1 MKQLTITIAMILASL
16 MPVKANPAS
25 TQDIDSLLYGRQE
38 NFERFANQFPTERVY
53 VHFDNTSYY
62 KGERI
67 WYKAYVVREDNL
79 HQTDL
84 SRILYVELLNP
95 IGFPVETQKLV
106 IENGQAHGSF
116 ELKDTLNAGFY
127 EVRAYTTWMLNF
139 TTGDPH
145 GWRRM
150 HSTQAIRQ
158 WGDRVQRY
166 MKGNA
171 GVFSRVFPIYEKVEK
186 GEYSKRRMPRL
197 PKATAT
203 VAPPV
208 KDRLLIDFYPE
219 GGNLIRDVEGRVAFQ
234 AHNAEGRTLNVA
246 GELIRRGK
254 SIGQFRTDYAGR
266 GVFSVTPDSL
276 DTEELTKGLE
286 LKLFY
291 QGHTYNF
298 ELPKPKRKG
307 YALSVFHAGDQLK
320 TIVCRN
326 SKTEGQQL
334 GLSITSRGR
343 TFYYDTVD
351 LTDDERAVALV
362 DKQSL
367 QTGVNVVTLFTKD
380 GQVLAQRLVFVNN
393 HDMDGLRLM
402 PITTS
407 AQTDSLSP
415 YAKVS
420 LDYQLTDTA
429 GNPVRAA
436 QDFSIAVTD
445 DNSREETYDDVT
457 PMSYLLLSSEV
468 KGFIP
473 HPAYYFEAD
482 DAEHQNALD
491 ALLMIQGWTR
501 YDYEQMMSG
510 KKFEPMLP
518 IERGLAFSGRVW
530 DNNDY
535 HEKAFWKEQINKPY
549 WVYSELYIDGDTTL
563 TDHSLDKWMFPERTI
578 NLGGTSHVIHEGGY
592 PPQLILTGETKIDSM
607 GFFRLNIQPFYGK
620 GRIALMLNKQS
631 IEDIGLSKGGVNG
644 HNFRWN
650 TIKRP
655 FFLIDKRIEPLNQ
668 YSPLPK
674 NYDYYETAAL
684 TDPID
689 RDMFRYGFMAVPKES
704 KQKFIYYDPV
714 SQSYITPEVLKKTRR
729 KWSDF
734 RDVSPVAVMD
744 VKDVMAWLCNIFGD
758 IQDFKFRNV
767 SPFMDGEPVIDEHT
781 NFITSLALQDAIW
794 LDHEMGTTNYRVEVS
809 RSLERN
815 FGYYQIDGQPFYARL
830 NEMLYIFGLDGM
842 NNTYVDAGLTGGQPQ
857 YTTAIGDANLLPLGL
872 RFFPLNENFRQ
883 LRLYADVDNRRLT
896 YQRGRYHEAV
906 VGYNPNTATSNDM
919 PMTSIF
925 NFTTD
930 STYYNGVP
938 LPDFMG
944 FRINFQGLT
953 QPVEFYEPNYDW
965 QPEPEETDYRRTVY
979 WNPQVKTD
987 KDGRAHIEFFN
998 NGFSQKLAVSAE
1010 GLTPNG
1016 QPIMTR

>member
-1 MKQLTITIAMILASL
+1 
-16 MPVKANPAS
+16 
-25 TQDIDSLLYGRQE
+25 
-38 NFERFANQFPTERVY
+38 
-53 VHFDNTSYY
+53 
-62 KGERI
+62 
-67 WYKAYVVREDNL
+67 
-79 HQTDL
+79 
-84 SRILYVELLNP
+84 
-95 IGFPVETQKLV
+95 
-106 IENGQAHGSF
+106 
-116 ELKDTLNAGFY
+116 
-127 EVRAYTTWMLNF
+127 
-139 TTGDPH
+139 
-145 GWRRM
+145 
-150 HSTQAIRQ
+150 
-158 WGDRVQRY
+158 
-166 MKGNA
+166 
-171 GVFSRVFPIYEKVEK
+171 
-186 GEYSKRRMPRL
+186 
-197 PKATAT
+197 
-203 VAPPV
+203 
-208 KDRLLIDFYPE
+208 
-219 GGNLIRDVEGRVAFQ
+219 
-234 AHNAEGRTLNVA
+234 
-246 GELIRRGK
+246 
-254 SIGQFRTDYAGR
+254 
-266 GVFSVTPDSL
+266 
-276 DTEELTKGLE
+276 
-286 LKLFY
+286 
-291 QGHTYNF
+291 
-298 ELPKPKRKG
+298 
-307 YALSVFHAGDQLK
+307 
-320 TIVCRN
+320 
-326 SKTEGQQL
+326 
-334 GLSITSRGR
+334 
-343 TFYYDTVD
+343 
-351 LTDDERAVALV
+351 
-362 DKQSL
+362 
-367 QTGVNVVTLFTKD
+367 
-380 GQVLAQRLVFVNN
+380 
-393 HDMDGLRLM
+393 
-402 PITTS
+402 
-407 AQTDSLSP
+407 
-415 YAKVS
+415 
-420 LDYQLTDTA
+420 
-429 GNPVRAA
+429 
-436 QDFSIAVTD
+436 
-445 DNSREETYDDVT
+445 
-457 PMSYLLLSSEV
+457 
-468 KGFIP
+468 
-473 HPAYYFEAD
+473 
-482 DAEHQNALD
+482 
-491 ALLMIQGWTR
+491 
-501 YDYEQMMSG
+501 MSG

-530 DNNDY
+530 DDNDY

-714 SQSYITPEVLKKTRR
+714 SQSYITPDVLKKTRR

-758 IQDFKFRNV
+758 IQDFNFRKRT
-767 SPFMDGEPVIDEHT
+767 PYAHGAPMDDPHT

-794 LDHEMGTTNYRVEVS
+794 LDHEMGTTNYRVEV
-809 RSLERN
+809 ERN
-815 FGYYQIDGQPFYARL
+815 IGLRYAYHHIDGMPYFARL

-857 YTTAIGDANLLPLGL
+857 YTTATGDSKLLPLNL

-883 LRLYADVDNRRLT
+883 LRLYADIDNRRLT
-896 YQRGRYHEAV
+896 HQLGRYHEAV
-906 VGYNPNTATSNDM
+906 IGYDPNTATSYDM

-987 KDGRAHIEFFN
+987 QDGRAHIEFFN